1 MKLNCILV
9 EDEPLAL
16 ERAKGFI
23 LKLPFLNLLAAFD
36 NAIDALSFLKSNK
49 VHLLF
54 LDINMDGLSGIDL
67 LESSTIDTEII
78 ITTAYPEYAL
88 KGFDLQVSDY
98 LLKPY
103 TFERFVQAVDRVHNN
118 LFRNGNSNEKNF
130 FFVKTEYRLEKIFFN
145 DVLYI
150 EGMKDYRKIHTTGK
164 HIMTLQTFN
173 DFEKEISSSLI
184 CRVHKSFM
192 VSLDKI
198 ESIER
203 DRIKIGNTFIPISD
217 TYKEI
222 FYELINRS
230 PK

>member
-230 PK
+230 LK

>member
-9 EDEPLAL
+9 EDEPLAF
-16 ERAKGFI
+16 ERTKGFI
-23 LKLPFLNLLAAFD
+23 LKLPFLNLLSAFD

-67 LESSTIDTEII
+67 LESSNIDTEVI

-118 LFRNGNSNEKNF
+118 LFRNGNSNDKNF

>member
-1 MKLNCILV
+1 MKLNCIIV

-16 ERAKGFI
+16 ERAKEFVM
-23 LKLPFLNLLAAFD
+23 KLPFLNLLSTFD
-36 NAIDALSFLKSNK
+36 NAIEALSFLKINK

-54 LDINMDGLSGIDL
+54 LDINMDGLSGIQL
-67 LESSTIDTEII
+67 LEASTIDSQVI
-78 ITTAYPEYAL
+78 ITTAYQEYAL

-103 TFERFVQAVDRVHNN
+103 TFERFVQAVDRVQSN
-118 LFRNGNSNEKNF
+118 LFRNGNTNDTNF

-150 EGMKDYRKIHTTGK
+150 EGKKDYRKIYTIDK

-173 DFEKEISSSLI
+173 DFEREISSSQV

-192 VSLDKI
+192 VSLSKI

-203 DRIKIGNTFIPISD
+203 DRIKIRDILIPISD
-217 TYKEI
+217 TYKEV
-222 FYELINRS
+222 FYELIH
-230 PK
+230 KLH